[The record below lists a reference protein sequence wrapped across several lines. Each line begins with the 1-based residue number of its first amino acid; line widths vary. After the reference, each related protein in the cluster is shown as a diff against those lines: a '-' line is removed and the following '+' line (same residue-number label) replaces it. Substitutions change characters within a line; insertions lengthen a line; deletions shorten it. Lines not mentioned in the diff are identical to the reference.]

1 MDMTTVDPP
10 TRHAVLEALEFFSAP
25 VGLGEVRAYCQ
36 ARGLPVPRGALADLL
51 AGERGAYDAGE
62 RPDAWICPALR
73 VPALSADEQM
83 VTRSDWEPG
92 WRLSGDQFERT
103 RQLWLTRQMCDI
115 AATATDAR
123 GETTP
128 GVVTKEITPE
138 LAAAA
143 EAVRLALRYVL
154 ELPRRPRAIYSLVDM
169 GRDHS
174 VIERGYFAQCREI
187 AEAEHGALAEGEE
200 RVREAFAARL
210 DGLDERALLF
220 GKS

>member
-1 MDMTTVDPP
+1 MVMTPEPP

-25 VGLGEVRAYCQ
+25 VGIADIRAYCL
-36 ARGLPVPRGALADLL
+36 AHSLPVPRGTLADLL
-51 AGERGAYDAGE
+51 AGERAAYDAGQ
-62 RPDAWICPALR
+62 RPWAWICPALR
-73 VPALSADEQM
+73 VPALTADDQLA
-83 VTRSDWEPG
+83 TRSDWSAG

-115 AATATDAR
+115 AAHATDAR
-123 GETTP
+123 GDTTP

-143 EAVRLALRYVL
+143 EAVKLALRYVL
-154 ELPRRPRAIYSLVDM
+154 ELPKRPRAIYSLVDM

-174 VIERGYFAQCREI
+174 VIERGYFAQAREI
-187 AEAEHGALAEGEE
+187 AEDEHGALAEGEE

-210 DGLDERALLF
+210 GGLDERALLF
-220 GKS
+220 GKA